1 MFRVNEELVNDGEK
15 NVDVEK
21 QAEQEDAGDASK
33 ENPVTEPEEKEPEV
47 KMAFSLFFFCVVV

>member
-21 QAEQEDAGDASK
+21 QPEQEDAGDASK

-47 KMAFSLFFFCVVV
+47 KVIVSLVIFYALF